1 MESLDESASSAGGL
15 FTGGQARVLS
25 AALLRYMLEM
35 KHNGAVENVQAG
47 FVALAAR
54 CAHAGPAADGQR
66 PDLWPPLCSSMM
78 IRTTCPKPGVMCLL

>member
-1 MESLDESASSAGGL
+1 MGFKHVFGSFLNEPVLRSVAGGL
-15 FTGGQARVLS
+15 FTAGQARVLS

-54 CAHAGPAADGQR
+54 WAAQAVCQSTR
-66 PDLWPPLCSSMM
+66 L
-78 IRTTCPKPGVMCLL
+78 RT